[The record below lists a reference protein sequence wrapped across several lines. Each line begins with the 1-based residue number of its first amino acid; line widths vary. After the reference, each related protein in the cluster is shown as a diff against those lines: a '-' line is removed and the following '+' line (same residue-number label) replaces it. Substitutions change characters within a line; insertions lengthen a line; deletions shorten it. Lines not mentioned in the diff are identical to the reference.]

1 MEFFFFFDNNSIF
14 VFLIVLEV
22 DFIVYRNYYM
32 GIYVGY
38 GEIWYL
44 N

>member
-22 DFIVYRNYYM
+22 DIIVQEIIIWGYM
-32 GIYVGY
+32 LVMERYDI
-38 GEIWYL
+38 
-44 N
+44 